1 MPLPRFWPLSDPFCF
16 NCVLIKVKCNYCQQK
31 NITAPS
37 VKLRYRPDPARS
49 VIEDLY
55 SSEEN
60 PSPML
65 SLLEELY
72 AIHAIGVTKFWVKD
86 EKEISSMKLA
96 LQVCFSWKNCSLTI
110 IFQGNKYKDHFNKGN
125 EKLSKLNVFACIL
138 HVSLFIGGADVQPW
152 CHRSPHLRH
161 TVQQQVPRPGGSWEV
176 RKGVCPG
183 WLSHVYPGNFVA
195 FPNYGPAPQYVN
207 DY

>member
-1 MPLPRFWPLSDPFCF
+1 M
-16 NCVLIKVKCNYCQQK
+16 QQLQK
-31 NITAPS
+31 FTAPS

-60 PSPML
+60 PSPVL

-96 LQVCFSWKNCSLTI
+96 LRVCTFISLNI
-110 IFQGNKYKDHFNKGN
+110 
-125 EKLSKLNVFACIL
+125 
-138 HVSLFIGGADVQPW
+138 
-152 CHRSPHLRH
+152 
-161 TVQQQVPRPGGSWEV
+161 VPR
-176 RKGVCPG
+176 
-183 WLSHVYPGNFVA
+183 LSYFKVINIKLILMM
-195 FPNYGPAPQYVN
+195 
-207 DY
+207 